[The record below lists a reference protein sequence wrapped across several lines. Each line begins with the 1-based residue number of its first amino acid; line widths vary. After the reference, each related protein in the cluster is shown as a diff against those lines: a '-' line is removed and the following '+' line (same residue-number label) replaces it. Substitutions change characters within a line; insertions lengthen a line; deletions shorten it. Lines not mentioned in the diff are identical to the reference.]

1 MATYQIIPNTPG
13 CKPVLQIKFSV
24 NKSKSVKKNTLFYNL
39 LFVLAVSMASC
50 TQSSK
55 ETTENQ
61 TDSVSI
67 SNPVPATSVNADG
80 LLMTILKT
88 ENGMARGIQ
97 LGDKIEKV
105 TATEKVE
112 MTQDSTFYQGYTEYF
127 NDSDEE
133 FVDVMY
139 YFDKAKKIN
148 TINLDVYLN
157 KQAESNK
164 LMGEFK
170 NYFITKYG
178 AIKQNG
184 KQAIWTLPQG
194 KLYLE
199 DKSVK
204 NLPGF
209 RIQFTSLGEIR
220 EVE

>member
-1 MATYQIIPNTPG
+1 
-13 CKPVLQIKFSV
+13 
-24 NKSKSVKKNTLFYNL
+24 
-39 LFVLAVSMASC
+39 MASC

-88 ENGMARGIQ
+88 EDGMARGIQ

-133 FVDVMY
+133 FVDVLY

-194 KLYLE
+194 KLFLE

-209 RIQFTSLGEIR
+209 RIQFSSLGEIR